1 MNFSMVCCK
10 IDGCWIIFL
19 GNYLL
24 VCNFLYFRFGI
35 NDLIGEIYNIEV
47 LDREKIS
54 EYYIIV
60 EVKDG
65 GGFRIIVELNVKV
78 IDINDNKSFFIR
90 EVYFVFFKEG
100 VILFV
105 REFKLEVSI
114 IIYCWIN
121 IFCL

>member
-1 MNFSMVCCK
+1 MNFSIVCCE
-10 IDGCWIIFL
+10 IDECWIIFL
-19 GNYLL
+19 GNYWF

-90 EVYFVFFKEG
+90 EVYFVFLKEG

>member
-1 MNFSMVCCK
+1 M
-10 IDGCWIIFL
+10 
-19 GNYLL
+19 
-24 VCNFLYFRFGI
+24 
-35 NDLIGEIYNIEV
+35 
-47 LDREKIS
+47 
-54 EYYIIV
+54 

-90 EVYFVFFKEG
+90 EVYFVFLKEG

-114 IIYCWIN
+114 VIY
-121 IFCL
+121 L

>member
-1 MNFSMVCCK
+1 MNFSIVYGE
-10 IDGCWIIFL
+10 INEWWIIFF
-19 GNYLL
+19 GYYWL

-35 NDLIGEIYNIEV
+35 NDLIGDIYNIEV

-78 IDINDNKSFFIR
+78 IDTNDNKSFFIR
-90 EVYFVFFKEG
+90 EVYFVFLKEG

>member
-1 MNFSMVCCK
+1 MNFSIVCCE
-10 IDGCWIIFL
+10 IDEWWIIFF
-19 GNYLL
+19 GNYWL

-35 NDLIGEIYNIEV
+35 NDLIGDIYNIEV

-78 IDINDNKSFFIR
+78 IDTNDNKSFFIR
-90 EVYFVFFKEG
+90 EVYFVFLKEG

-105 REFKLEVSI
+105 RDFKLEVSI

>member
-1 MNFSMVCCK
+1 M
-10 IDGCWIIFL
+10 
-19 GNYLL
+19 

-35 NDLIGEIYNIEV
+35 NDLIGDIYNIEV

-78 IDINDNKSFFIR
+78 IDTNDNKSFFIR
-90 EVYFVFFKEG
+90 EVYFVFLKEG

-105 REFKLEVSI
+105 REFKLEASI

>member
-1 MNFSMVCCK
+1 M
-10 IDGCWIIFL
+10 
-19 GNYLL
+19 
-24 VCNFLYFRFGI
+24 
-35 NDLIGEIYNIEV
+35 
-47 LDREKIS
+47 
-54 EYYIIV
+54 

-78 IDINDNKSFFIR
+78 IDTNDNKSFFIR
-90 EVYFVFFKEG
+90 EVYFVFLKEG

-114 IIYCWIN
+114 IIYCWFN

>member
-1 MNFSMVCCK
+1 M
-10 IDGCWIIFL
+10 
-19 GNYLL
+19 

-78 IDINDNKSFFIR
+78 IDTNDNKSFFIR
-90 EVYFVFFKEG
+90 EVYFVFLKEG